1 MKFASPWSLVLLLVV
16 PLWLW
21 WEHRSAE
28 RGGLKF
34 SSVATARS
42 LLSFWAAL
50 GPSLLLLLRGATLVL
65 FIVALA
71 RPQLG
76 RSESKIKTEG
86 IDIVLVI
93 DISGSMQAM
102 DYEKGGQ
109 RESRIDA
116 VKDVVREFIRDRP
129 NDRIGMVV
137 FGTHAYVASPLTL
150 DHDWLERNLDRVR
163 IGLVEGNTAIGA
175 GIGTGVNRLR
185 DTNAKS
191 KVIVLLT
198 DGGENI
204 KNPPALDAAKAAKEF
219 NVRVYTVGAGS
230 QGLADMPVYDRA
242 GNLLGYQKI
251 QADLDEDLLKQIA
264 AAMQLLGQVHVG
276 GLTADATESLLDKM
290 SVEKGIL
297 KDPHFSVF
305 VKEDVQGGVSVLGE
319 VNKPGIYELEG
330 SRHLLEIISAAGGV
344 TAKAGSTVTVT
355 RHDDPAD
362 VIKVQLTDEGQDP
375 ASNIA
380 IYPGDTVVV
389 TKAPL
394 VYVVGEVQRP
404 SGLVMENGER
414 ITVLQAIALAQ
425 GTTKTAK
432 LGSSRIIRKQPD
444 GSYQQIPLAL
454 GDMLKAKKPDI
465 ALQKEDIL
473 FIPTSVG
480 RSVAGTTLQSAVQI
494 AVGAAIYRP

>member
-1 MKFASPWSLVLLLVV
+1 MKFASPWSLVLLLVL

-42 LLSFWAAL
+42 LSSFWAAL

-175 GIGTGVNRLR
+175 GIGTGINRLR

-204 KNPPALDAAKAAKEF
+204 KNPPALEAAKAAKEF

-251 QADLDEDLLKQIA
+251 EADLDEDLLKQIA
-264 AAMQLLGQVHVG
+264 AVTGGQYFRAADTAALKKTYAQIEAMEKQKVETVAYEDWRELFPWFLAPGLGC
-276 GLTADATESLLDKM
+276 L
-290 SVEKGIL
+290 
-297 KDPHFSVF
+297 
-305 VKEDVQGGVSVLGE
+305 VLA
-319 VNKPGIYELEG
+319 VTLE
-330 SRHLLEIISAAGGV
+330 H
-344 TAKAGSTVTVT
+344 T
-355 RHDDPAD
+355 RLRRLP
-362 VIKVQLTDEGQDP
+362 
-375 ASNIA
+375 
-380 IYPGDTVVV
+380 
-389 TKAPL
+389 
-394 VYVVGEVQRP
+394 
-404 SGLVMENGER
+404 
-414 ITVLQAIALAQ
+414 
-425 GTTKTAK
+425 
-432 LGSSRIIRKQPD
+432 
-444 GSYQQIPLAL
+444 
-454 GDMLKAKKPDI
+454 
-465 ALQKEDIL
+465 
-473 FIPTSVG
+473 
-480 RSVAGTTLQSAVQI
+480 
-494 AVGAAIYRP
+494 

>member
-264 AAMQLLGQVHVG
+264 AATGGQYFRAADTASLKKTYAQIDAMEKQKVETVAYEDWQELFPWFLAPGLGC
-276 GLTADATESLLDKM
+276 L
-290 SVEKGIL
+290 
-297 KDPHFSVF
+297 
-305 VKEDVQGGVSVLGE
+305 VLA
-319 VNKPGIYELEG
+319 VTLE
-330 SRHLLEIISAAGGV
+330 H
-344 TAKAGSTVTVT
+344 T
-355 RHDDPAD
+355 RLRRLP
-362 VIKVQLTDEGQDP
+362 
-375 ASNIA
+375 
-380 IYPGDTVVV
+380 
-389 TKAPL
+389 
-394 VYVVGEVQRP
+394 
-404 SGLVMENGER
+404 
-414 ITVLQAIALAQ
+414 
-425 GTTKTAK
+425 
-432 LGSSRIIRKQPD
+432 
-444 GSYQQIPLAL
+444 
-454 GDMLKAKKPDI
+454 
-465 ALQKEDIL
+465 
-473 FIPTSVG
+473 
-480 RSVAGTTLQSAVQI
+480 
-494 AVGAAIYRP
+494 